1 VTILDWLDHAGVA
14 VFAATSALAASRKQ
28 LDLIGFLFLA
38 CLTGIGGGTLRDLI
52 LGLTP
57 VFWVREHVYILICSS
72 VAVIIFFTAHRLESR
87 YRLLL
92 WLDAAGLAGFCVM
105 GAATGLT
112 ATGSAAIAIVTGILT
127 STFGGI
133 LRDMLSSEPSVLMRR
148 EIYVTAALLGSS
160 AYVLAMRLG
169 LDANVAS
176 GIAFAVAFV
185 TRGGALRYGW
195 TMPSYK
201 SAPGR
206 PPEDVM

>member
-1 VTILDWLDHAGVA
+1 MTILDWLDHAGVA
-14 VFAATSALAASRKQ
+14 VFAATGALAASRKQ

-133 LRDMLSSEPSVLMRR
+133 VQRTLR
-148 EIYVTAALLGSS
+148 A
-160 AYVLAMRLG
+160 
-169 LDANVAS
+169 DAS
-176 GIAFAVAFV
+176 
-185 TRGGALRYGW
+185 
-195 TMPSYK
+195 
-201 SAPGR
+201 
-206 PPEDVM
+206 